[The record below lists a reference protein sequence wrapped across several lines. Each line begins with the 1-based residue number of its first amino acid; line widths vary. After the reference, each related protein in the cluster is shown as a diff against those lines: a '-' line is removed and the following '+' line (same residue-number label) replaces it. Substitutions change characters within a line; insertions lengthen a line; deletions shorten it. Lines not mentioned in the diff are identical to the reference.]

1 MPASDMRAFVLF
13 YILSFHLSF
22 KFILVFFGARL
33 VYFVEEKSEHF
44 ANCFS
49 SDRIK

>member
-1 MPASDMRAFVLF
+1 MQIKYSSSKTT
-13 YILSFHLSF
+13 LSSHLSL
-22 KFILVFFGARL
+22 KLILVFFGVRL
-33 VYFVEEKSEHF
+33 IYFIEEKSEHF

>member
-1 MPASDMRAFVLF
+1 MMKRGRASPL
-13 YILSFHLSF
+13 HLSL
-22 KFILVFFGARL
+22 KLILVFFGVRL

>member
-1 MPASDMRAFVLF
+1 MMKRGGESPL
-13 YILSFHLSF
+13 HLSL
-22 KFILVFFGARL
+22 KLILVFFGVRL